1 MLNPEDVIKQ
11 VERISLLTAE
21 TNVFI
26 CHSNLQALQALSLQ
40 NHSSNICLYNEAV
53 SLKFLEKHFNGD
65 LFAFRNE
72 ITFTKKQLYP
82 LRKLFSLKNKKLN
95 VFLGNKH
102 NYWST
107 FIINQ
112 LVIKNI
118 NILDDGLS
126 SYGISQELF
135 WEENV
140 VKKISKRIVKSV
152 FSTIGW
158 QFFHES
164 NNAEISRQCKAYYF
178 FPELVSHSSSVTK
191 IQLDDK
197 FFHHYSQISPVTVD
211 NNIIHIASF
220 EESKRINKEGN
231 KSENISYILHPRVV
245 GKSADVPAEIL
256 LYRSEKVS
264 LSASSLIL
272 YLAFIG
278 YKGEYVFQDGDEESK
293 KILSFF
299 TTGNEIKSV

>member
-1 MLNPEDVIKQ
+1 MLSPEDVIKE
-11 VERISLLTAE
+11 VERNSLLPSE
-21 TNVFI
+21 TNIFI
-26 CHSNLQALQALSLQ
+26 CHSNLHALQALSLQ
-40 NHSSNICLYNEAV
+40 SASCNICLYNEAV
-53 SLKFLEKHFNGD
+53 SIKFLEKHFNGK
-65 LFAFRNE
+65 LFAFSNE
-72 ITFTKKQLYP
+72 TTFTNNQLYP
-82 LRKLFSLKNKKLN
+82 IRKLFSLKNKKLN

-126 SYGISQELF
+126 SYGISQELY
-135 WEENV
+135 WEKSV
-140 VKKISKRIVKSV
+140 VRKTSKIIVKSV
-152 FSTIGW
+152 FSLIGW

-178 FPELVSHSSSVTK
+178 FPELVSQPSSVSK
-191 IQLDDK
+191 VQLDDK
-197 FFHHYSQISPVTVD
+197 AFHHYSQITPVTVD
-211 NNIIHIASF
+211 NIIHIASF

-231 KSENISYILHPRVV
+231 KNENISYILHPRVV
-245 GKSADVPAEIL
+245 GKSADIPAEIL

-278 YKGEYVFQDGDEESK
+278 YKGEYYFQDEDKESK
-293 KILSFF
+293 EILSFF
-299 TTGNEIKSV
+299 VTQ